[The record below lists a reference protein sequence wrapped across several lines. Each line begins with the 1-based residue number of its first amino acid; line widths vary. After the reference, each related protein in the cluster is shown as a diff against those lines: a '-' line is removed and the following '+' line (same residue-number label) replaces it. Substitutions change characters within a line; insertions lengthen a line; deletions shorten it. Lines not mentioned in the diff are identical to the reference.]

1 VSPREEEFA
10 EYCRLFELLPLDV
23 TSVRFSCAHNEFSL
37 NHITTLC
44 TSLQDRELQKFGL
57 CLSGCGLQ
65 KESSLYLLDW
75 LQFGIFVEDKL
86 DLDFS
91 V

>member
-10 EYCRLFELLPLDV
+10 EFCRLFELLPLEV
-23 TSVRFSCAHNEFSL
+23 TSIRCSCAHNEFSL
-37 NHITTLC
+37 QHIATLC
-44 TSLQDRELQKFGL
+44 KSLQDRELQKFGL

-65 KESSLYLLDW
+65 KDASLQLFDW

-91 V
+91 M

>member
-1 VSPREEEFA
+1 
-10 EYCRLFELLPLDV
+10 
-23 TSVRFSCAHNEFSL
+23 
-37 NHITTLC
+37 
-44 TSLQDRELQKFGL
+44 LQDRELQKLGL

-65 KESSLYLLDW
+65 KDASLHLFDW